1 MQKKPEFQRVKSKMK
16 LLLSLSSEIYLQTN
30 TLLLEEKENR
40 FYNLEQIIKLKEESI
55 KKEKNMNYNLNE
67 VFYVN
72 FFILFV

>member
-1 MQKKPEFQRVKSKMK
+1 MK

-55 KKEKNMNYNLNE
+55 KKEKNMN
-67 VFYVN
+67 
-72 FFILFV
+72 